1 MTATTTTIHDVWI
14 YTKQRRRKPDVFDLV
29 LSVDGIV
36 VERPGR
42 TRQRMG
48 WDRIS
53 EWEIEERQG
62 YVLLTLRGGGST
74 TRLVVTGWS
83 ASGLGSALEEAKA
96 GSTGDPRPTATTA
109 SKASAAGKISVGTK
123 AVKSGPSSPTPAAV
137 KATTPAAVKATK
149 PGGTATTGTSAR
161 TPSTARVSGS
171 KVTGSKVTGSK
182 VTGSKVTGSK
192 VTGSKVTGSK
202 VAKSSR
208 DQVGAPA
215 RTRTAGTEIPEATA
229 VAVARTAGKLE
240 EFEVIETD
248 EAADVLAVA
257 DTVEAPRTAPSPA
270 GDAPPRAGG
279 GEAVA
284 GAEDHAES
292 DAESDGDLADVVG
305 LEPMTWT
312 QLPWKP
318 IVTAVLLGVLA
329 FAVIVVLLQSAG
341 IIDWGFLGPTA

>member
-1 MTATTTTIHDVWI
+1 MSGAMTTTTTTIHDVWI

-29 LSVDGIV
+29 LSSDGIV
-36 VERPGR
+36 VQRPGR
-42 TRQRMG
+42 PRQRMG

-53 EWEIEERQG
+53 EWEIEDRQG

-96 GSTGDPRPTATTA
+96 GSTGAPGLPSTATPPAATPPAATPPAASAKTAKTSAPAKASTARGA
-109 SKASAAGKISVGTK
+109 SKGTK
-123 AVKSGPSSPTPAAV
+123 AVRT
-137 KATTPAAVKATK
+137 
-149 PGGTATTGTSAR
+149 GGA
-161 TPSTARVSGS
+161 STAGAKTAKVAKAGGAAATARAGTTARAQSPAKVAGAS
-171 KVTGSKVTGSK
+171 KVT
-182 VTGSKVTGSK
+182 
-192 VTGSKVTGSK
+192 
-202 VAKSSR
+202 KSTR
-208 DQVGAPA
+208 GQVGAPA
-215 RTRTAGTEIPEATA
+215 HPRPAATEIPEATA

-257 DTVEAPRTAPSPA
+257 DTIEAPRAGPPA
-270 GDAPPRAGG
+270 GDSATGAGG
-279 GEAVA
+279 ETGP
-284 GAEDHAES
+284 GT
-292 DAESDGDLADVVG
+292 ESDGDLAEVVG

-318 IVTAVLLGVLA
+318 IVTVVLLGALA